1 MKMTFL
7 HHGMGVGWV
16 CDVCVNPISLQWSL
30 NVSRTRMYCYSSIN
44 LSQLLAAW
52 AQRLPTLLKL
62 AIGLAGYRVEG
73 AHSYIMGGPLSLS

>member
-1 MKMTFL
+1 
-7 HHGMGVGWV
+7 
-16 CDVCVNPISLQWSL
+16 L

-62 AIGLAGYRVEG
+62 AIGLAGYRVD
-73 AHSYIMGGPLSLS
+73 ALS

>member
-16 CDVCVNPISLQWSL
+16 FDVCVNPISLQWSL
-30 NVSRTRMYCYSSIN
+30 NVSQLIAPRLRMYCYSSIN

-62 AIGLAGYRVEG
+62 AIGLAGYRVD
-73 AHSYIMGGPLSLS
+73 ALS